1 MAADPSIARPQWRT
15 RDFLLFWGGET
26 ISALGT
32 QVTFLALPLAAILTL
47 HASSAWVGLVT
58 AGTTLPVLVVTPLAG
73 VWVDRHPSRPLIL
86 VAHAARAVALAAVP
100 LLAWAAMLTLPT
112 LLAVALIVGGFSAA
126 FEIAYLSYV
135 PTLVD
140 REALVRANSAIE
152 GTTSVADTVG
162 PGLAGVLIQLVTA
175 PGAILFDAVS
185 YAVAGWTVLAVR
197 SREPAR
203 EAPGAT
209 APDEPGATAPDEAGA
224 TVRGMARDIVDGA
237 RRTLQDPILR
247 GLIAVSASFNFFE
260 QAVMTNFLLYASRV
274 LHLRAGTIGLAL
286 AAGGVGTMAGTVF
299 CGRVGP
305 RLRSGLALGGGM
317 AIASVALALVPGVGD
332 IGLWA
337 PVVFAV
343 IFAIYG
349 LGLVIFNVYAVTL
362 RQLHVPPAML
372 GRVNAGYRTI
382 TYGAIPL
389 GALAGGTVGGLLG
402 FRVALVLA
410 GAGLVA
416 GAAVFLRS
424 VAARLRDALPT

>member
-1 MAADPSIARPQWRT
+1 MATDSPVARPQWRT

-26 ISALGT
+26 VSALGT

-47 HASSAWVGLVT
+47 HATSAWVGLVT
-58 AGTTLPVLVVTPLAG
+58 AGTTLPVLIVTPLAG
-73 VWVDRHPSRPLIL
+73 VWVDRHRSRPLML
-86 VAHAARAVALAAVP
+86 VAHAARAVALAAIP
-100 LLAWAAMLTLPT
+100 LLAWATLLTLPT

-140 REALVRANSAIE
+140 RDALVRANSAIE

-175 PGAILFDAVS
+175 PGAIIFDAVS
-185 YAVAGWTVLAVR
+185 YVVAGWTVLAVR
-197 SREPAR
+197 SREPAK
-203 EAPGAT
+203 EAPSAT
-209 APDEPGATAPDEAGA
+209 DQDSRSAA
-224 TVRGMARDIVDGA
+224 VRGMARDIADGA
-237 RRTLQDPILR
+237 RRTIQDPIMR

-260 QAVMTNFLLYASRV
+260 QAVMTNFLLYTSRV
-274 LHLRAGTIGLAL
+274 LHLRAGTIGLAI

-317 AIASVALALVPGVGD
+317 AIASVSLALLPAVAD
-332 IGLWA
+332 IGLWTPIA
-337 PVVFAV
+337 FAA
-343 IFAIYG
+343 IFAFYG
-349 LGLVIFNVYAVTL
+349 LGLVVFNIYAVTL
-362 RQLHVPPAML
+362 RQLHVPPDVL

-389 GALAGGTVGGLLG
+389 GALVGGTVGGLLG
-402 FRVALVLA
+402 FRVALALA

-416 GAAVFLRS
+416 GAVVFQRS
-424 VAARLRDALPT
+424 VAARLRGVLPT

>member
-1 MAADPSIARPQWRT
+1 MAADPPIARPQWRT

-26 ISALGT
+26 VSALGT
-32 QVTFLALPLAAILTL
+32 QVTYLALPLAAILTL
-47 HASSAWVGLVT
+47 HATSAWVGLVT
-58 AGTTLPVLVVTPLAG
+58 AGTTLPVLIVTPLAG
-73 VWVDRHPSRPLIL
+73 VWVDRHRSRPLML
-86 VAHAARAVALAAVP
+86 VAHIARAVTLAAIP

-112 LLAVALIVGGFSAA
+112 LLAVALLVGGFSAA

-140 REALVRANSAIE
+140 RDALVRANSAIE
-152 GTTSVADTVG
+152 GTTSVADTLG

-203 EAPGAT
+203 EASSAT
-209 APDEPGATAPDEAGA
+209 APDAPRA
-224 TVRGMARDIVDGA
+224 TVREMARDIADGA

-260 QAVMTNFLLYASRV
+260 QAVMTNFLLYTSRV

-286 AAGGVGTMAGTVF
+286 AAGGIGTMAGTVF

-305 RLRSGLALGGGM
+305 TLRSGLALGGGM
-317 AIASVALALVPGVGD
+317 AIASVSLALLPAVAD
-332 IGLWA
+332 IGLWTPIA
-337 PVVFAV
+337 FGA
-343 IFAIYG
+343 IFALYG
-349 LGLVIFNVYAVTL
+349 LGLVVFNIYAVTL
-362 RQLHVPPAML
+362 RQLHVPPDML

-382 TYGAIPL
+382 TYGAMPL
-389 GALAGGTVGGLLG
+389 GALAGGAVGGLLG
-402 FRVALVLA
+402 FRVTLALA
-410 GAGLVA
+410 GAGLIA
-416 GAAVFLRS
+416 GAVVFLRS
-424 VAARLRDALPT
+424 VAARLRGVLPA

>member
-1 MAADPSIARPQWRT
+1 MATDSPVARPQWRT

-26 ISALGT
+26 VSALGT

-47 HASSAWVGLVT
+47 HATSAWVGLVT

-73 VWVDRHPSRPLIL
+73 VWVDRHRSRPLMI
-86 VAHAARAVALAAVP
+86 VAHAARAVALAAIP
-100 LLAWAAMLTLPT
+100 LLAWAALLTLPT
-112 LLAVALIVGGFSAA
+112 LLGVALIVGGFSAA

-140 REALVRANSAIE
+140 RDALVRANSAIE

-175 PGAILFDAVS
+175 PGAIIFDAVS

-209 APDEPGATAPDEAGA
+209 DQDARAA
-224 TVRGMARDIVDGA
+224 TVRGTARDIADGA

-260 QAVMTNFLLYASRV
+260 QAVMTNFLLYTSRV
-274 LHLRAGTIGLAL
+274 LHLRAGTIGLAI
-286 AAGGVGTMAGTVF
+286 AAGGIGTMAGTVF
-299 CGRVGP
+299 CGRVSP
-305 RLRSGLALGGGM
+305 KLRSGLALGGGM
-317 AIASVALALVPGVGD
+317 AVASLSLALLPAVAD
-332 IGLWA
+332 IGPWTPIA
-337 PVVFAV
+337 FAA
-343 IFAIYG
+343 IFALYG
-349 LGLVIFNVYAVTL
+349 LGLVVFNIYAVTL
-362 RQLHVPPAML
+362 RQLHVPPDVL

-402 FRVALVLA
+402 FRVALALA
-410 GAGLVA
+410 GAGLVV
-416 GAAVFLRS
+416 GAVVFLRS
-424 VAARLRDALPT
+424 VAARLRGVLPT